1 MSDQDRELLELAAKA
16 AGIDGG
22 WGEVVNVGGED
33 VDLSRIWFRD
43 ESQDYITWS
52 PLEDDGDA
60 LRLAADLDVNVEW
73 FPKQRYVSA
82 GRLGVGESIGW
93 VDESGRRGALRRAIT
108 VAASRIGRAMP

>member
-1 MSDQDRELLELAAKA
+1 MSDRELIRMAAKA
-16 AGIDGG
+16 ACAEWTDYSDRTPDHWIIKHVDGV
-22 WGEVVNVGGED
+22 WREWD
-33 VDLSRIWFRD
+33 
-43 ESQDYITWS
+43 

-60 LRLAADLDVNVEW
+60 LRLAADLDINIEW

-82 GRLGVGESIGW
+82 GRLGVGENIGW